1 MEKTAKTLKND
12 ALLFIIIILALNTFT
27 TFLYIYSFIS
37 TGNTHNIIGTG
48 NTHNIIGFL
57 ILTIIQLILP
67 CIIYRGAINK
77 KMYAGIWGIAYGIL
91 LILSF
96 NLVMI
101 LGIFMII
108 HSIKYLKVYNE

>member
-37 TGNTHNIIGTG
+37 TG